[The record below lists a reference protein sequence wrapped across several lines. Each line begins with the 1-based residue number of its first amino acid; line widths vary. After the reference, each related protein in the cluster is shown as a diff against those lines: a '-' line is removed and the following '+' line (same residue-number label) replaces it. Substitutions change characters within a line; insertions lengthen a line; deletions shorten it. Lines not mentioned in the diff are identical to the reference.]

1 MIREVPTPE
10 EISTI
15 PGLSHLSSKFP
26 KKQNWPTILLL
37 GRDCI
42 HAFDQM
48 QQTQSEDKHQR
59 ATKTPLGWAIIGKPA
74 PSTRPLKKNASSE
87 NKATPGATPHS
98 NTVLKTTATP
108 TTTPYST
115 STKKPTYAQVTK
127 QKRRSTPPNNDVD
140 VDLLNTRTQAYI
152 QRYAAEEDRL
162 ATAIQGNKE
171 EELPGYTQDEIMF
184 LKDVIN

>member
-48 QQTQSEDKHQR
+48 QQTQSEDKNQL
-59 ATKTPLGWAIIGKPA
+59 ATKTQLGWAIIGKPA
-74 PSTRPLKKNASSE
+74 PSTRPLK
-87 NKATPGATPHS
+87 
-98 NTVLKTTATP
+98 NTAFFK
-108 TTTPYST
+108 
-115 STKKPTYAQVTK
+115 KKPHHKHCLVQTLY
-127 QKRRSTPPNNDVD
+127 
-140 VDLLNTRTQAYI
+140 
-152 QRYAAEEDRL
+152 
-162 ATAIQGNKE
+162 
-171 EELPGYTQDEIMF
+171 
-184 LKDVIN
+184 